1 MNDEDLNRYYA
12 TKSDN
17 HETDISIVP
26 TNKLRDQLCETIE
39 RDKDKHEHMNP
50 SSNSENLR

>member
-12 TKSDN
+12 TKSDS

-26 TNKLRDQLCETIE
+26 TNKLRDQLCEIIE